1 MRITR
6 KYKSAGKEILE
17 NNDFVGLRGRD
28 LFTRKRVSITS
39 WENPAF
45 SYSLIILAVTF
56 VSPKTKA
63 GG

>member
-6 KYKSAGKEILE
+6 KSKSAGKEILE

-28 LFTRKRVSITS
+28 LFTRRRVSITS

-45 SYSLIILAVTF
+45 S
-56 VSPKTKA
+56 
-63 GG
+63 